1 MNKLGVLLTVLSL
14 CNLIGLQAQQ
24 VAQEESKLSLSLEEA
39 QAYALEHNYT
49 MMNASLDVKQQS
61 AARWQVIASML
72 PQVEASLSYSSPMS
86 YQVNYFGT
94 DIEMTDQGDLGLTA
108 SMAVSGNQIVASLLS
123 DIAIEA
129 ANINQQKTE
138 QDISA
143 DVTQL
148 YVSVLATKQT
158 ILILEENQKNM
169 EQLKFYVK
177 QAVEVGAAE
186 PIELDQISVQIAR
199 FNNSINMVERNMELA
214 NNSLLLKLGLG
225 VDSKLELTQNLEE
238 LLDLPSIMQL
248 LNESLVLDKNY
259 TYQLTKVSTEMSKKQ
274 VSLAAMDYVPSISAY
289 YKYSGKTYFDKPETM
304 PNTTPPNMLG
314 VSLNVPIWSSGV
326 RAANVKEKQIAYEA
340 ALNTQS
346 ERESAL
352 RLQDKQLRFDLTSA
366 FEDYQLQKS
375 NVDISQRVFDNISQ
389 KYEQGYASSQEITN
403 EGNNLLD
410 AQNDY
415 VSSMLKMVKAYV
427 DLRTLL
433 NN

>member
-1 MNKLGVLLTVLSL
+1 MNKLRVFFSMALLCS
-14 CNLIGLQAQQ
+14 LIGLQAQQ
-24 VAQEESKLSLSLEEA
+24 VTLEDTKLLLSLEEA
-39 QAYALEHNYT
+39 QTYALEHNYT
-49 MMNASLDVKQQS
+49 MMNASLDVKQQF

-72 PQVEASLSYSSPMS
+72 PQVEASLSYTSPLS

-94 DIEMTDQGDLGLTA
+94 DIEMTDQGDLGVTA
-108 SMAVSGNQIVASLLS
+108 SMVVSGNQIVASLLS
-123 DIAIEA
+123 NIAIEA
-129 ANINQQKTE
+129 ADISKQKTE
-138 QDISA
+138 QDIAA

-158 ILILEENQKNM
+158 ILILDENQKNM
-169 EQLKFYVK
+169 EKLKFYVK
-177 QAVEVGAAE
+177 KAVEVGAAE

-199 FNNSINMVERNMELA
+199 FNNSIKMVERNMELA

-225 VDSKLELTQNLEE
+225 VDNELELTQDLEE

-248 LNESLVLDKNY
+248 LNEALILDKNY
-259 TYQLTKVSTEMSKKQ
+259 TYQLTKVTTEMSQKQ
-274 VSLAAMDYVPSISAY
+274 ISLAAMDYVPSISAY
-289 YKYSGKTYFDKPETM
+289 YTYSGKTYFDEPETM

-326 RAANVKEKQIAYEA
+326 RAAKVKEKQLAYQV
-340 ALNTQS
+340 ALNTQL